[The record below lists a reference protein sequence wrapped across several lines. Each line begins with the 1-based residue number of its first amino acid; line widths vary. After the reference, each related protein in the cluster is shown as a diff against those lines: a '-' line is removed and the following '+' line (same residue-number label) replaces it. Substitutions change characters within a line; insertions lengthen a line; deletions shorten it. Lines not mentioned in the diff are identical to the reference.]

1 VICYCR
7 PHLVAERLRSLLR
20 LHLHLHLR
28 MCLHLL
34 LLLL

>member
-1 VICYCR
+1 MICYCR

-20 LHLHLHLR
+20 LHLHLR